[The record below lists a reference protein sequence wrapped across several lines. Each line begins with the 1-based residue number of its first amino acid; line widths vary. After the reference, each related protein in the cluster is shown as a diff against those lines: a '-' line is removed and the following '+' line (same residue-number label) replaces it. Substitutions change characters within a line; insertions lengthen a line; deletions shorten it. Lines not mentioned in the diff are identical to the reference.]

1 MTARL
6 SVRFTRHAA
15 RHVDEAGRWW
25 RTNRTKAPGALR
37 EELVR
42 ALRVITAH
50 PDAGATA
57 RSPRLAGVR
66 RILQRRVDYHLY
78 YRLVDSPSRGVQVV
92 ALWHTSRG
100 DDPEL

>member
-1 MTARL
+1 VSVRL
-6 SVRFTRHAA
+6 SVHFTRRAA

-25 RTNRTKAPGALR
+25 HTNRTKAPGALR
-37 EELVR
+37 EELAR
-42 ALRVITAH
+42 ALQLITIQ

-57 RSPRLAGVR
+57 RNIRLAGVR
-66 RILQRRVDYHLY
+66 RLLLRRVNYHLY
-78 YRLVDSPSRGVQVV
+78 YRLVESPSRSIQVV